1 MGVWKELRFYWNVW
15 LVGDKVLYNLLYNI
29 EIISN
34 VKIYIIA
41 QCYWDHFAGDQH
53 YFGAEALCVNI
64 NKLKLS
70 VVGIT

>member
-1 MGVWKELRFYWNVW
+1 VGVWKELRFSWNVW
-15 LVGDKVLYNLLYNI
+15 LVGVKILYNLLYKI

-53 YFGAEALCVNI
+53 YSGAAALY
-64 NKLKLS
+64 K
-70 VVGIT
+70 